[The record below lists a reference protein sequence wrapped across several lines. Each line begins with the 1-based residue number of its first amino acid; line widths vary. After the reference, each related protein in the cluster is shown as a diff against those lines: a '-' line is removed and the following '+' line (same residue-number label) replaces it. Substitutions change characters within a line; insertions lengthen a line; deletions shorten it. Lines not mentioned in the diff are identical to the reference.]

1 MALTTNA
8 KPYGLSDVKLTS
20 IDGTLQVDLP
30 AATKLTFKER
40 VKSAEGTGD
49 DMLSVVVAVRE
60 GVEWE
65 LEATGLPLEALALIY
80 GSSTSTDG
88 TTPNQVKTLE
98 HSGGVRLPYFKIYG
112 KSLGEGDDDVHCI
125 IYKAKVTEGLD
136 APMEYGNLQMTKI
149 KGIAIDDG
157 TNGIY
162 DWVQNETA
170 AALPGATGSP
180 SAITCVPVPAD
191 NVTDIAIDDNITL
204 TFNNALA
211 TGAENGIILVIVD
224 SEAAVTCVRTIS
236 SNRKVV
242 TLNPSSDLTNSKQYM
257 IIVPGVKDIYGQS
270 FANTV
275 YDFTTVAA

>member
-8 KPYGLSDVKLTS
+8 KPYGLSDIKLTN
-20 IDGTLQVDLP
+20 ILGTLQVDLP

-49 DMLSVVVAVRE
+49 DMLSVVVSVRE

-80 GSSTSTDG
+80 GTTTSTTG
-88 TTPNQVKTLE
+88 TTPDQVKTLE
-98 HSGGVRLPYFKIYG
+98 NHGAVRLPYFKIYG
-112 KSLGEGDDDVHCI
+112 KSLGDGDDDVHCI

-136 APMEYGNLQMTKI
+136 APMEYGNLQVTKL

-157 TNGIY
+157 TNGVF

-170 AALPGATGSP
+170 TALPGATGSP
-180 SAITCVPVPAD
+180 SAITCTPLPAD
-191 NVTDIAIDDNITL
+191 EAPAVDITDDIVL

-211 TGAENGIILVIVD
+211 AGAENGIMLTT
-224 SEAAVTCVRTIS
+224 AAGVPVAGLRTIS
-236 SNRKVV
+236 GSRKVV
-242 TLNPSSDLTNSKQYM
+242 TINPTASLGAGAAHL

-275 YDFTTVAA
+275 YDFTTAA

>member
-8 KPYGLSDVKLTS
+8 KPYGLSDIKLTNML
-20 IDGTLQVDLP
+20 GTLQVDLP

-49 DMLSVVVAVRE
+49 DMLSVVVSVRE

-80 GSSTSTDG
+80 GTTTSTTG
-88 TTPNQVKTLE
+88 TTPDQVKTLE
-98 HSGGVRLPYFKIYG
+98 NHGAVRLPYFKIYG
-112 KSLGEGDDDVHCI
+112 KSLGEGDDDIHCI

-136 APMEYGNLQMTKI
+136 APMEYGNLQVTKL

-157 TNGIY
+157 TNGVF

-170 AALPGATGSP
+170 TALPGATGSP
-180 SAITCVPVPAD
+180 SAITCTPLPAD
-191 NVTDIAIDDNITL
+191 AAINVDITDDITL

-211 TGAENGIILVIVD
+211 AGAENGIMLTT
-224 SEAAVTCVRTIS
+224 AAGVPVAGLRTIS
-236 SNRKVV
+236 GSRKVV
-242 TLNPSSDLTNSKQYM
+242 TINPTASLGAGAAHL

-275 YDFTTVAA
+275 YDFTTAA